1 MHFIPLVP
9 LTEGAKTHSLM
20 DMVSEQPFDL
30 F

>member
-1 MHFIPLVP
+1 MPLVP
-9 LTEGAKTHSLM
+9 LTKGTKTHSLM